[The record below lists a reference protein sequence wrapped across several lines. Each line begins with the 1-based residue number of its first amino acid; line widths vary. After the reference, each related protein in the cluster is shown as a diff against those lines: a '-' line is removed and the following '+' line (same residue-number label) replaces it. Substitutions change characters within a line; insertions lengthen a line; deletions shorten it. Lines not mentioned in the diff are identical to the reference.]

1 MYWCDKIGD
10 SQLTVLVVVGLL
22 GFHSLSSRPVNSE
35 LIAEQGELNM
45 PAYPRSELIKQD
57 RVGGYYVTTLCA
69 SCVYH
74 LVHFFD
80 CIIRKIQQF
89 PCVIEQRSSC
99 FCSSELSKSFVS
111 FILLY
116 FLFRLIEFYA
126 CLELEFVIE
135 K

>member
-1 MYWCDKIGD
+1 
-10 SQLTVLVVVGLL
+10 
-22 GFHSLSSRPVNSE
+22 
-35 LIAEQGELNM
+35 M

-99 FCSSELSKSFVS
+99 FFRNSEFSKSFVLL
-111 FILLY
+111 ILLY
-116 FLFRLIEFYA
+116 FPFRLIEFYA
-126 CLELEFVIE
+126 CLELEFGIE
-135 K
+135 KQ

>member
-1 MYWCDKIGD
+1 M
-10 SQLTVLVVVGLL
+10 LVVTSVL
-22 GFHSLSSRPVNSE
+22 GFHYLSSRPVNSE
-35 LIAEQGELNM
+35 LIAEEGELIAEEGELIAGEGELIAGEGELNM

-99 FCSSELSKSFVS
+99 FFP
-111 FILLY
+111 
-116 FLFRLIEFYA
+116 
-126 CLELEFVIE
+126 
-135 K
+135 